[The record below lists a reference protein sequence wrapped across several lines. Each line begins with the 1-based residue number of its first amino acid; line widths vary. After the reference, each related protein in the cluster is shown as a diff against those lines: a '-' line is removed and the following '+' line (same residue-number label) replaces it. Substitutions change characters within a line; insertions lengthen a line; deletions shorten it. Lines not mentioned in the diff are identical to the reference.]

1 MQYAICFNALG
12 CMYCNVSQCMRVEK
26 ATEGTLPQFAAQGL
40 NGFIKAMCDPL
51 CTYVEC
57 AYSTCRTH
65 AHIFESAR
73 LCISRC
79 SSLSLSAL
87 SLPPFSLLYLSFC
100 LSNQFYSLM
109 CVCVCVCHPVPMV
122 RICAVKPLQKIQRT
136 YFKFKRVLND
146 ILPATESI
154 QDFKKSSIEFP
165 VGSCRNH
172 VGSIGLTSSSNFPSP
187 TCMFVKSLSTA
198 PGS

>member
-1 MQYAICFNALG
+1 MNLSVCKVMWCDVMQYAICFNALG

-109 CVCVCVCHPVPMV
+109 CVCVCLPSSTNGANMRRKATAENTAH
-122 RICAVKPLQKIQRT
+122 ILQIQASFEWHT
-136 YFKFKRVLND
+136 
-146 ILPATESI
+146 
-154 QDFKKSSIEFP
+154 
-165 VGSCRNH
+165 
-172 VGSIGLTSSSNFPSP
+172 TSYGINTGF
-187 TCMFVKSLSTA
+187 
-198 PGS
+198 